1 MRLKASTLLTALSLL
16 AAPRA
21 LAQGLPAFDLER
33 LRLDPAAGG
42 SLVIGSGEVGPAGTS
57 RTSLSVGYEH
67 DPLVLRGDGTF
78 RGRGVG
84 ASGGKAGE
92 VVDGRYTVTAGLA
105 LTVVDRVEVF
115 LRVPYVA
122 WQHGDNLTGI
132 GVPKPTNNGA
142 ATPSA
147 GLRLGLASQADGAP
161 ISIAVAAELMP
172 SWGSEQTLATNGGF
186 AWSPR
191 VEAGRRFE
199 RFAISAQ
206 AFGFFRE
213 AGVPLRQGDVAGN
226 EYGGGVAIS
235 TLGKVRGELSYRL
248 ALNEFKLGYSSEAL
262 AGIRYG
268 AGAVEIFALAGPGF
282 GEAPGTPTWRG
293 LVGIALMSSP
303 K

>member
-122 WQHGDNLTGI
+122 WQHGDNLTSRI
-132 GVPKPTNNGA
+132 
-142 ATPSA
+142 
-147 GLRLGLASQADGAP
+147 
-161 ISIAVAAELMP
+161 VAMSFCEP
-172 SWGSEQTLATNGGF
+172 RSWT
-186 AWSPR
+186 R
-191 VEAGRRFE
+191 V
-199 RFAISAQ
+199 
-206 AFGFFRE
+206 
-213 AGVPLRQGDVAGN
+213 
-226 EYGGGVAIS
+226 
-235 TLGKVRGELSYRL
+235 LS
-248 ALNEFKLGYSSEAL
+248 S
-262 AGIRYG
+262 
-268 AGAVEIFALAGPGF
+268 
-282 GEAPGTPTWRG
+282 
-293 LVGIALMSSP
+293 
-303 K
+303 